1 LDEVIKLIRNSDTP
15 EDARVGL
22 MEQFGLSDLQARAI
36 LDMTLRRLTGLERD
50 KIKEEYAELMKT
62 IDYLKS
68 VLADEELRMK
78 IIKDELIEIKE
89 KFGDER
95 RSQIVHSA
103 EDMRMEDFIDDE
115 EIVITISH
123 NSYVKRTPLSEYK
136 RQGRGGRGSIGTNT
150 REEDFTEHIIT
161 AQRTTICCYLRKL
174 AVASGY
180 VHLKSLKE
188 AVPHA
193 EGHFKTSSMFQKKK
207 K

>member
-1 LDEVIKLIRNSDTP
+1 
-15 EDARVGL
+15 
-22 MEQFGLSDLQARAI
+22 AI

-68 VLADEELRMK
+68 ILADEELRMK

-89 KFGDER
+89 KYGDER

-123 NSYVKRTPLSEYK
+123 NSYVKRTPLTEYK

-150 REEDFTEHIIT
+150 REEDF
-161 AQRTTICCYLRKL
+161 
-174 AVASGY
+174 
-180 VHLKSLKE
+180 
-188 AVPHA
+188 
-193 EGHFKTSSMFQKKK
+193 
-207 K
+207 